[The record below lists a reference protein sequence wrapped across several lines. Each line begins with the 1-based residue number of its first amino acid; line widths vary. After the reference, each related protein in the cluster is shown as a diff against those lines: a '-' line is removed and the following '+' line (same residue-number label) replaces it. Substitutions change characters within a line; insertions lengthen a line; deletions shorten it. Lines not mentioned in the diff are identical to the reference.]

1 LTAEDSRSYRRGAA
15 LLTLGVGS
23 SGVLTYAYFA
33 LASHELS
40 PETYG
45 SLVVLWSVLFVAVV
59 TLYRPVEQ
67 FISRSI
73 SEREATERGYGQALR
88 VAGAI
93 QLGLALAFLLAA
105 LLLRAPIRDDLLGG
119 EDALYAVFL
128 VAGPAYAVSFFARGY
143 LAGRRR
149 FGLYGAM
156 LLLEST
162 SRFSL
167 ALAAVVGISEGVS
180 FVSLGIVVAPLM
192 SLTVVPLVA
201 VRRGVRGGREPGAAG
216 DPAGLPDV
224 TDTDLGSGGRFVG
237 SAFAIMLS
245 EQALLNVGVIVASAS
260 AGGAAAGFVFNVL
273 LIARAPQVLFQ
284 AVTTSLLP
292 SLSRIRAGAGE
303 LAVAAFRREVRNT
316 IAVVAAFTAAV
327 ALILA
332 AVGPELMQLTFG
344 DGSAYDRAGLLI
356 VAAGMGMHLTALT
369 LTQAALARDRAA
381 AAAARWVACAVGFT
395 LFVVLPV
402 LTEVRRVEVGYAA
415 VTGVLMLL
423 LADLYRRGERDR
435 SGASEASDPVQHRS

>member
-1 LTAEDSRSYRRGAA
+1 MTGEDSRRYRRGAA

-33 LASHELS
+33 LASHELE
-40 PETYG
+40 PDAYG
-45 SLVVLWSVLFVAVV
+45 RLVVLWSVLFVAVV

-73 SEREATERGYGQALR
+73 AERERRERPYGEALR

-93 QLGLALAFLLAA
+93 QLALALAFLLAA
-105 LLLRAPIRDDLLGG
+105 LLLRGPIRDELFGG
-119 EDALYAVFL
+119 EDGLYAVFL

-156 LLLEST
+156 LMLEST

-167 ALAAVVGISEGVS
+167 ALAAIAGLSSGVS
-180 FVSLGIVVAPLM
+180 FVALGIVVAPLL

-201 VRRGVRGGREPGAAG
+201 LGRGMRRGPQAPSAP
-216 DPAGLPDV
+216 DPAGLPDL
-224 TDTDLGSGGRFVG
+224 TDTDLGGGGRFVG
-237 SAFAIMLS
+237 AAFVIMLS
-245 EQALLNVGVIVASAS
+245 EQVLLNVGVIFASAS
-260 AGGAAAGFVFNVL
+260 ADAAAAGLVFNVL

-292 SLSRIRAGAGE
+292 SLSRIRAGAGRFAE
-303 LAVAAFRREVRNT
+303 ASFRREVRTT
-316 IAVVAAFTAAV
+316 IVVVASFTAAAAAV
-327 ALILA
+327 LA
-332 AVGPELMQLTFG
+332 AAGPALMQLTFG
-344 DGSAYDRAGLLI
+344 DGSSYDRAGLLI

-381 AAAARWVACAVGFT
+381 AAAVRWAACALGFT
-395 LFVVLPV
+395 LFMLVPV
-402 LTEVRRVEVGYAA
+402 LDEVRRVEVGYAA
-415 VTGVLMLL
+415 SAAALMTL
-423 LADLYRRGERDR
+423 LALLYRHDDGRDQ
-435 SGASEASDPVQHRS
+435 DPHATAAP